1 MSPAPLQAEVMQ
13 LGAAAGTQ
21 AAAAKEGVGK
31 EGVPATLAVAARR
44 AEHVA
49 CQAARAD
56 TAGVQDRPAALEA
69 ALLVAARPATAMQG
83 GCCETESGARRRR
96 NSGRGS
102 RGLRGR
108 RQGRWNIGW
117 RQRASVRKRCRGR
130 AVGL

>member
-83 GCCETESGARRRR
+83 GLLRNRVGCKATAELRAGVEGSARE
-96 NSGRGS
+96 
-102 RGLRGR
+102 
-108 RQGRWNIGW
+108 
-117 RQRASVRKRCRGR
+117 AAR
-130 AVGL
+130 AVEHRVAAACQCT